1 MEANHKIKYLIDI
14 GVVLHPNTVE
24 MRNWILKVIKEE
36 EKQMDMEL
44 PFFYKNIRFEKMNF
58 ENFLLFRKE
67 MKLEPME
74 ILTCRPVNNVKDEEL
89 ENHFNKLFNNRN
101 NFIFTILNKED
112 KIIGRA
118 SLFDYNSRN
127 KTIEIGYFILKP
139 FRRKGYG
146 ELVINGIKKICFE
159 GLEINKIIAQTG
171 SFNKDSIKLLEK
183 CNFSKDGILRE
194 HHEIDGE
201 LLDDFLYSILKRE
214 YQKEI
219 DTL

>member
-1 MEANHKIKYLIDI
+1 
-14 GVVLHPNTVE
+14 
-24 MRNWILKVIKEE
+24 
-36 EKQMDMEL
+36 MDMEL

-74 ILTCRPVNNVKDEEL
+74 LLTCRPINNIKDEEL
-89 ENHFNKLFNNRN
+89 GNHFNKLIGSKDNV
-101 NFIFTILNKED
+101 IFTILNNED
-112 KIIGRA
+112 EIIGRA

-146 ELVINGIKKICFE
+146 ELVINGIKRFCFE
-159 GLEINKIIAQTG
+159 YLEINKIIAQTG
-171 SFNKDSIKLLEK
+171 SFNKSSIKLLEK
-183 CNFSKDGILRE
+183 CDFSKDGVLRE
-194 HHEIDGE
+194 HHEVHGE
-201 LLDDFLYSILKRE
+201 LLDDFIYSILKRE
-214 YQKEI
+214 YHKEN